1 MKSKVLFIFSW
12 MFLLWSCNQN
22 TQQHNNI
29 VVPEDILNQGISE
42 VTDQAMQKIIDNI
55 SSPIEVAA
63 LIKKVGIPFDK
74 SLLASTKYLSNYNTS
89 FQKSTALGVF
99 GADLGYLNMYNKT
112 GTVMENLS
120 TIRDLSDDLKIGQFF
135 DFTTL
140 KRLASNK
147 SDLDSL
153 MFISVHSFNQ
163 MDKYLRENKRGNL
176 SALMISG
183 VWLEG
188 LYLVTQVVKQYP
200 DKQLIEKVGEQKII
214 LDNLML
220 ILKNYSNDVKFNEY
234 IAEIE
239 KVRAEFSKV
248 KIYFEMGE
256 PEAIEQD
263 GKLTIIQHETSNVII
278 SDETLKKIITVTEEV
293 RNKLIKI

>member
-1 MKSKVLFIFSW
+1 MKSNI
-12 MFLLWSCNQN
+12 FLLAISVVLLWNCSQK
-22 TQQHNNI
+22 TQQYNNI
-29 VVPEDILNQGISE
+29 VVPEDILNQGINE
-42 VTDQAMQKIIDNI
+42 ITDQAMQKIIDNI
-55 SSPIEVAA
+55 SSPVEVSA
-63 LIKKVGIPFDK
+63 LIKKVGVPFDK
-74 SLLASTKYLSNYNTS
+74 SLLASTKYVSNYNTS
-89 FQKSTALGVF
+89 FQKSVALGIF

-112 GTVMENLS
+112 GSVIENLS
-120 TIRDLSDDLKIGQFF
+120 TIRDLSEDLKIGQFF
-135 DFTTL
+135 DFNTI
-140 KRLASNK
+140 KRLASSK

-176 SALMISG
+176 SALMITG

-188 LYLVTQVVKQYP
+188 MYLVTQVVKKYP
-200 DKQLIEKVGEQKII
+200 DKQLIEKIGEQKII

-220 ILKNYSNDVKFNEY
+220 ILKNYSNDIKFVEY

-239 KVRAEFSKV
+239 KVRTEFSKV

-256 PEAIEQD
+256 PEALEQD
-263 GKLTIIQHETSNVII
+263 GKLTIIQHETSIVNI
-278 SDETLKKIITVTEEV
+278 SEETLKKIIIVTEEV

>member
-1 MKSKVLFIFSW
+1 MKSKVLIIFST
-12 MFLLWSCNQN
+12 MLLFWNCSHNS
-22 TQQHNNI
+22 QQQNNI
-29 VVPEDILNQGISE
+29 VVPEDILNQGINE
-42 VTDQAMQKIIDNI
+42 ITDQAMQKIIDNI
-55 SSPIEVAA
+55 SSPVEVAA
-63 LIKKVGIPFDK
+63 LMKKVGVPFSK
-74 SLLASTKYLSNYNTS
+74 SLLASTQYVSNYNTS
-89 FQKSTALGVF
+89 FQKATALGIF

-112 GTVMENLS
+112 GTVIENLS
-120 TIRDLSDDLKIGQFF
+120 TIRDLSDELKIGQFF
-135 DFTTL
+135 DFNTL
-140 KRLASNK
+140 KRLASSK

-188 LYLVTQVVKQYP
+188 MYLVTQVVKQYP
-200 DKQLIEKVGEQKII
+200 DKQLIEKIGEQKII

-234 IAEIE
+234 IADIE
-239 KVRAEFSKV
+239 KVRTEFAKV

-256 PEAIEQD
+256 PEAVEQA
-263 GKLTIIQHETSNVII
+263 GKLTIIQHETSIVTI
-278 SDETLKKIITVTEEV
+278 SDEVLKKIIAVTEEV